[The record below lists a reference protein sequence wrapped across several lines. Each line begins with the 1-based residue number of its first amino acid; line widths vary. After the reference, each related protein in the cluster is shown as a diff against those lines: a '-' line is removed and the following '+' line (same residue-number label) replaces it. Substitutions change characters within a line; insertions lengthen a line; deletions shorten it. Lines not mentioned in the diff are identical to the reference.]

1 MYDLIIKNLDF
12 NSRIKIIEI
21 SKYLGYYI
29 LTNKHLWNDIEIYNP
44 RGYKY
49 ILDFI
54 KNINDNPCR
63 VLCVSSGVIK
73 INLDS
78 YKLDKLEHLNL
89 SNSKISFNNLVKI
102 LYKCKLKKLYLKR
115 INLYGLV
122 RHIVNSQKDTLEEL
136 DLSISKRHTYQ
147 FQSKNLNNIHE
158 LNKLKILKINN
169 NSIMIDIF
177 LSIIKMKNL
186 KELEI
191 KDVLINKRYNYC
203 ICYDLKYIL
212 PYLYMFDKITTSEI
226 TFCKNTIDIL
236 KIKLKYKL
244 II

>member
-102 LYKCKLKKLYLKR
+102 LYKYKLKKLYLKR

-147 FQSKNLNNIHE
+147 FQSFSFFYFS
-158 LNKLKILKINN
+158 KII
-169 NSIMIDIF
+169 IDYF
-177 LSIIKMKNL
+177 KFG
-186 KELEI
+186 
-191 KDVLINKRYNYC
+191 
-203 ICYDLKYIL
+203 IL
-212 PYLYMFDKITTSEI
+212 
-226 TFCKNTIDIL
+226 
-236 KIKLKYKL
+236 
-244 II
+244 